1 MQTESVNRSVNSLW
15 RYGLYSPPSSCPWNS
30 PGKNTVVS
38 RHSLLQ
44 GIFLTQGLNPDLLH
58 CRLTLYSL
66 SHQGLTMMST
76 MLTSTPALLCFFK
89 MFWCGPFL
97 KSLLNLSQFCF
108 YVLTFWP
115 WDMWDLS
122 SPTRDHT
129 CNPCI
134 GRWSL
139 DHWTTR
145 EVPCHLILCF
155 SFFWFLLLMCT
166 GSGEL
171 SWHTVRRKLIL
182 LQTLL
187 AAAML
192 CGLLVASWHLELI
205 PHRMLGGGL
214 TLWTKSLCIL
224 SLFQKGRGC
233 ARAEE
238 HRGRKDT
245 LGNRQAEGSRWLL

>member
-1 MQTESVNRSVNSLW
+1 
-15 RYGLYSPPSSCPWNS
+15 
-30 PGKNTVVS
+30 
-38 RHSLLQ
+38 
-44 GIFLTQGLNPDLLH
+44 
-58 CRLTLYSL
+58 
-66 SHQGLTMMST
+66 
-76 MLTSTPALLCFFK
+76 
-89 MFWCGPFL
+89 MFWLFGPE
-97 KSLLNLSQFCF
+97 
-108 YVLTFWP
+108 
-115 WDMWDLS
+115 MWDLS
-122 SPTRDHT
+122 SPARDHT
-129 CNPCI
+129 CNPCT

-166 GSGEL
+166 GSSEL

-187 AAAML
+187 AAVML
-192 CGLLVASWHLELI
+192 CGLLVASWHLQLI
-205 PHRMLGGGL
+205 PHSMLGGL

-238 HRGRKDT
+238 HQGRKDT